1 MIMFYPLLQLETVR
15 WFPGYVLGWSAL
27 YLYVF
32 TLSYSWKQLGG
43 SLDMCCAAQD
53 EIWGV
58 NSDCEIYRK
67 KSRPFVDF
75 NNAFDCMGLS
85 EVHVSHCACVV

>member
-1 MIMFYPLLQLETVR
+1 MGSDIDNVTISF
-15 WFPGYVLGWSAL
+15 
-27 YLYVF
+27 
-32 TLSYSWKQLGG
+32 SWKQLGG

-67 KSRPFVDF
+67 KSKSFIDSD
-75 NNAFDCMGLS
+75 NAFDHISLS
-85 EVHVSHCACVV
+85 EFHDPYTLYGLCGYDEIWV

>member
-1 MIMFYPLLQLETVR
+1 MCCIRITLHSVYSEPFKTIEILLHY
-15 WFPGYVLGWSAL
+15 F
-27 YLYVF
+27 
-32 TLSYSWKQLGG
+32 SWKQLGG

-67 KSRPFVDF
+67 KSESFIDF
-75 NNAFDCMGLS
+75 NHAFDHIGLS
-85 EVHVSHCACVV
+85 EVRVLHSVVR